1 MIPNSLRTT
10 AGITFDRVAW
20 FYDGLAKV
28 VFADAIR
35 KSQVALLRF
44 IPAHATVLLLGG
56 GTGWLLADLAR
67 LNIPLT
73 VLYLECSPNML
84 ACARWRFAALPPH
97 LLRVTF
103 RLGTEVDVQPAAI
116 FEVIVTPFVLDLYP
130 EAALRPMLQRL
141 QRLLKTDGR
150 WLFVDFYLDR
160 TRANGLPSWQRCF
173 TQAMYLFFSRLCGL
187 ETRTLPDFDRLF
199 ENIPV
204 QLTYTQYFYRRFI
217 RAQVYRRT

>member
-1 MIPNSLRTT
+1 MILNSLRG
-10 AGITFDRVAW
+10 AGGVTFDRVAW
-20 FYDGLAKV
+20 FYDGLAKL

-67 LNIPLT
+67 LHIPLT

-84 ACARWRFAALPPH
+84 ARARRRFAALPPH

-103 RLGTEVDVQPAAI
+103 RLGTEVDVQPDE
-116 FEVIVTPFVLDLYP
+116 FFGVIVTPFVLDLYP

-160 TRANGLPSWQRCF
+160 TRTNGPLKWQRCF
-173 TQAMYLFFSRLCGL
+173 TRAMYLFFGRLCRL
-187 ETRTLPDFDRLF
+187 ETRTVPDFDRLF

-204 QLTYTQYFYRRFI
+204 QLTHTQYFYQRFI
-217 RAQVYRRT
+217 RAQVYRRM